1 MAGSSAATASR
12 PTTRNCARA
21 ALLPM
26 GGPDGGYKG
35 YGLAVIVEILCG
47 LLTGL
52 GFGVEPTGRHNDGC
66 FMACFKVDAFR
77 PLAEFKKEVSEFIL
91 LEENAA
97 GRRVE
102 RRALSWRDRTHE
114 GTRPPQEWH
123 RGRGFDLGQAEAPRR
138 GLQTH
143 GPARHGRCGVIGTPV
158 SADRLTLYGSFTS
171 SSSYKP
177 MLYLALAR
185 LPFSFRTVNLKIGVQ
200 KEAEYLA
207 VNRYGVVP
215 SLKHKGLTILQSNV
229 ILDYLARETGIFEG
243 KTEQAKWQAREWL
256 SWEADHITAVA
267 RVRHSAR
274 FRKMHDEVI
283 AEFRPRA
290 EAALS
295 FVDKTVTNQPF
306 LVGDHM
312 TIADIGCW
320 GRMVFMAEGGF
331 DIANWPHLE
340 AWAARMKAMPG
351 FALPYDLLPSKDREF
366 DPSDVKG
373 MTA

>member
-1 MAGSSAATASR
+1 M
-12 PTTRNCARA
+12 
-21 ALLPM
+21 
-26 GGPDGGYKG
+26 
-35 YGLAVIVEILCG
+35 
-47 LLTGL
+47 
-52 GFGVEPTGRHNDGC
+52 
-66 FMACFKVDAFR
+66 
-77 PLAEFKKEVSEFIL
+77 
-91 LEENAA
+91 
-97 GRRVE
+97 
-102 RRALSWRDRTHE
+102 
-114 GTRPPQEWH
+114 
-123 RGRGFDLGQAEAPRR
+123 
-138 GLQTH
+138 
-143 GPARHGRCGVIGTPV
+143 IGAPV
-158 SADRLTLYGSFTS
+158 SAERLTLYGSFTS

-229 ILDYLARETGIFEG
+229 ILDYLAHTTGHFEG
-243 KTEQAKWQAREWL
+243 RTEQAKWQAREWL

-283 AEFRPRA
+283 AEFKPRA

-295 FVDKTVTNQPF
+295 FVDKTVADQKF
-306 LVGDHM
+306 LVGDYP

-331 DIANWPHLE
+331 EIANWPHLE
-340 AWAARMKAMPG
+340 AWANRIKAMPG
-351 FALPYDLLPSKDREF
+351 FALPYDLIPSKDREF
-366 DPSDVKG
+366 DPV
-373 MTA
+373 

>member
-1 MAGSSAATASR
+1 MA
-12 PTTRNCARA
+12 
-21 ALLPM
+21 L
-26 GGPDGGYKG
+26 GP
-35 YGLAVIVEILCG
+35 VISPE
-47 LLTGL
+47 
-52 GFGVEPTGRHNDGC
+52 
-66 FMACFKVDAFR
+66 
-77 PLAEFKKEVSEFIL
+77 
-91 LEENAA
+91 
-97 GRRVE
+97 
-102 RRALSWRDRTHE
+102 
-114 GTRPPQEWH
+114 
-123 RGRGFDLGQAEAPRR
+123 
-138 GLQTH
+138 
-143 GPARHGRCGVIGTPV
+143 
-158 SADRLTLYGSFTS
+158 RLTLYGSFTS

-200 KEAEYLA
+200 KEAEYLS

-215 SLKHKGLTILQSNV
+215 TLRHKGLTILQSNV
-229 ILDYLARETGIFEG
+229 ILDYLARKTGCFEG

-295 FVDKTVTNQPF
+295 FVDKTVTGQTF
-306 LVGDHM
+306 LVGDYP

-331 DIANWPHLE
+331 EIANWPHLE
-340 AWAARMKAMPG
+340 AWANRIKAMPG
-351 FALPYDLLPSKDREF
+351 FALPYDLIPSKDREF
-366 DPSDVKG
+366 DPE
-373 MTA
+373 

>member
-1 MAGSSAATASR
+1 
-12 PTTRNCARA
+12 
-21 ALLPM
+21 
-26 GGPDGGYKG
+26 
-35 YGLAVIVEILCG
+35 
-47 LLTGL
+47 
-52 GFGVEPTGRHNDGC
+52 
-66 FMACFKVDAFR
+66 
-77 PLAEFKKEVSEFIL
+77 
-91 LEENAA
+91 
-97 GRRVE
+97 
-102 RRALSWRDRTHE
+102 
-114 GTRPPQEWH
+114 
-123 RGRGFDLGQAEAPRR
+123 
-138 GLQTH
+138 
-143 GPARHGRCGVIGTPV
+143 VIGQPV

-185 LPFSFRTVNLKIGVQ
+185 VPFSFRTINLKIGVQ

-207 VNRYGVVP
+207 VNRWGVVP

-243 KTEQAKWQAREWL
+243 KTEAAKWDARAWL

-295 FVDKTVTNQPF
+295 FVDKTVANQPF
-306 LVGDHM
+306 LVGDTM

-320 GRMVFMAEGGF
+320 GRMVFMAEGGME
-331 DIANWPHLE
+331 IGRWPNVE
-340 AWAARMKAMPG
+340 AWSRRLAAIPG
-351 FALPYDLLPSKDREF
+351 FALPYDLIPKKDREI
-366 DPSDVKG
+366 DPELAD
-373 MTA
+373 

>member
-1 MAGSSAATASR
+1 MIGA
-12 PTTRNCARA
+12 P
-21 ALLPM
+21 
-26 GGPDGGYKG
+26 
-35 YGLAVIVEILCG
+35 
-47 LLTGL
+47 L
-52 GFGVEPTGRHNDGC
+52 GD
-66 FMACFKVDAFR
+66 
-77 PLAEFKKEVSEFIL
+77 
-91 LEENAA
+91 
-97 GRRVE
+97 
-102 RRALSWRDRTHE
+102 
-114 GTRPPQEWH
+114 
-123 RGRGFDLGQAEAPRR
+123 
-138 GLQTH
+138 
-143 GPARHGRCGVIGTPV
+143 
-158 SADRLTLYGSFTS
+158 DRLTLYGSFTS

-207 VNRYGVVP
+207 VNRWGVVP

-229 ILDYLARETGIFEG
+229 VLDYLARTTGYFEG
-243 KTEQAKWQAREWL
+243 RTEQERWRAREWL

-295 FVDKTVTNQPF
+295 FIDETVKDKPF
-306 LVGDHM
+306 LVGDAP

-331 DIANWPHLE
+331 EISAWPHLE
-340 AWAARMKAMPG
+340 AWAARLKAMPG
-351 FALPYDLLPSKDREF
+351 FALPYDLIPSKDREF
-366 DPSDVKG
+366 DP
-373 MTA
+373 A

>member
-1 MAGSSAATASR
+1 
-12 PTTRNCARA
+12 
-21 ALLPM
+21 
-26 GGPDGGYKG
+26 
-35 YGLAVIVEILCG
+35 
-47 LLTGL
+47 
-52 GFGVEPTGRHNDGC
+52 
-66 FMACFKVDAFR
+66 
-77 PLAEFKKEVSEFIL
+77 
-91 LEENAA
+91 
-97 GRRVE
+97 
-102 RRALSWRDRTHE
+102 
-114 GTRPPQEWH
+114 
-123 RGRGFDLGQAEAPRR
+123 
-138 GLQTH
+138 
-143 GPARHGRCGVIGTPV
+143 VIGAPV

-185 LPFSFRTVNLKIGVQ
+185 VSFSFRTVNLKIGVQ

-243 KTEQAKWQAREWL
+243 KTEQAKWTAREWL

-290 EAALS
+290 EEALS
-295 FVDKTVTNQPF
+295 FVDKTVTDQPF
-306 LVGDHM
+306 LVGDYP

-331 DIANWPHLE
+331 EIANWPHLE
-340 AWAARMKAMPG
+340 AWANRIKALPG
-351 FALPYDLLPSKDREF
+351 FALPYDLIPSKDREF
-366 DPSDVKG
+366 DP
-373 MTA
+373 

>member
-1 MAGSSAATASR
+1 MA
-12 PTTRNCARA
+12 
-21 ALLPM
+21 L
-26 GGPDGGYKG
+26 GP
-35 YGLAVIVEILCG
+35 VISPG
-47 LLTGL
+47 
-52 GFGVEPTGRHNDGC
+52 
-66 FMACFKVDAFR
+66 
-77 PLAEFKKEVSEFIL
+77 
-91 LEENAA
+91 
-97 GRRVE
+97 
-102 RRALSWRDRTHE
+102 
-114 GTRPPQEWH
+114 
-123 RGRGFDLGQAEAPRR
+123 
-138 GLQTH
+138 
-143 GPARHGRCGVIGTPV
+143 
-158 SADRLTLYGSFTS
+158 RLTLYGSFTS

-200 KEAEYLA
+200 KEAEYLS

-215 SLKHKGLTILQSNV
+215 TLRHKGLTILQSNV
-229 ILDYLARETGIFEG
+229 ILDYLARKTGCFEG

-295 FVDKTVTNQPF
+295 FVDKTVTGQTF
-306 LVGDHM
+306 LVGDYP

-331 DIANWPHLE
+331 EIANWPHLE
-340 AWAARMKAMPG
+340 AWANRIKAMPG
-351 FALPYDLLPSKDREF
+351 FALPYDLIPSKDREF
-366 DPSDVKG
+366 DPE
-373 MTA
+373 